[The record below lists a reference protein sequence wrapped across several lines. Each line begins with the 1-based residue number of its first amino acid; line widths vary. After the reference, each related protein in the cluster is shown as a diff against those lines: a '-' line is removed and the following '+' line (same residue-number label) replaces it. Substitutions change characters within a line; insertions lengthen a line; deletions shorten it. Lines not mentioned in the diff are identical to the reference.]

1 MFSSELLVEGEI
13 YTRAGLSELFGVTD
27 ATIKTGVFRPKGYDS
42 IWLFVTENKTPDR
55 TQYIDLL
62 SGNVLEWQGQ
72 TEGRTDTLIRE
83 HEAHGLE
90 LLVFYRKSK
99 TEYAGAGFRY
109 EGRFRY
115 VSHAGAHPTRF
126 TLQRAP

>member
-1 MFSSELLVEGEI
+1 MLSSELLTVGEV
-13 YTRAGLSELFGVTD
+13 YTRASLSEMFEITD

-42 IWLFVTENKTPDR
+42 IWLFVTENKSPDR

-62 SGNVLEWQGQ
+62 KGDALEWQGQ

-83 HEAHGLE
+83 HEAQDNE

-99 TEYAGAGFRY
+99 IEYPGAGFRY

-115 VSHAGAHPTRF
+115 ISHSGAHPTRF
-126 TLQRAP
+126 SLQRVV

>member
-1 MFSSELLVEGEI
+1 MFSSELLTAGQV
-13 YTRAGLSELFGVTD
+13 YTRANLSEMFEITD

-42 IWLFVTENKTPDR
+42 IWLFVTENKTADR

-62 SGNVLEWQGQ
+62 RGDVLEWQGQ
-72 TEGRTDTLIRE
+72 TEGRTDRLIRE
-83 HEAHGLE
+83 HEARGNE

-99 TEYAGAGFRY
+99 SEHPGAGFRY

-115 VSHAGAHPTRF
+115 LSHAGGHPTRF
-126 TLQRAP
+126 TLERIA